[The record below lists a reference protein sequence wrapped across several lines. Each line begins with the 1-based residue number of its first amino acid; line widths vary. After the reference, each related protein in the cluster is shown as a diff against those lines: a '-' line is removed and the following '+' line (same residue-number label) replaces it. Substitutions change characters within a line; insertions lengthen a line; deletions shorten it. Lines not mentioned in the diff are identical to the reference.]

1 MSLCVKVKKSFPGFC
16 LEADFACDAGMFALL
31 GASGSGKTLT
41 LNCVA
46 GVQKPDEGHIELDG
60 KVLFDSK
67 GRINLSPQERGI
79 GLLFQSYALFPN
91 MTAEQNIRCGLARI
105 QNRDEKEA

>member
-1 MSLCVKVKKSFPGFC
+1 MSLCVRVKKSFPGFC
-16 LEADFACDAGMFALL
+16 LEADFTCDAGMLALL

-67 GRINLSPQERGI
+67 GQVKSVHFPTGQSTRLSSKEEAAVA
-79 GLLFQSYALFPN
+79 FW
-91 MTAEQNIRCGLARI
+91 TAKNQT
-105 QNRDEKEA
+105 EAGNGT